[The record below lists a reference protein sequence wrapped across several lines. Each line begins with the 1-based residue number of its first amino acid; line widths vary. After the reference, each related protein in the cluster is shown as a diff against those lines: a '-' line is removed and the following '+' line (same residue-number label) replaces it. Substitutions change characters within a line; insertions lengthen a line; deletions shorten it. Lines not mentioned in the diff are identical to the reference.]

1 MLMNIYKLISILLII
16 QLVSILKSP
25 IIFSQQLHKAEVL
38 NSSQREEVKNLI
50 KSFIRNNPELIVESV
65 QKMREKSQNQ
75 ISNNH
80 KKNIKKYKK
89 LIFYDPQTPIIGNPN
104 GDITIV
110 EFFDYNCGY
119 CKSSLKVIK
128 KLLEEDT
135 NIRVVLKELP
145 ILAPSSEFA
154 ARVALASWI
163 YNKPL
168 YEKLHSSF
176 MSMSGKLS
184 KQRIMRVVKSFG
196 ISEKLIKKE
205 MFSDPINKIL
215 ANNKLL
221 ARELGISGT
230 PGFIIDTKVIPGAVN
245 LSTFKKL
252 VSEIRSK

>member
-1 MLMNIYKLISILLII
+1 M
-16 QLVSILKSP
+16 
-25 IIFSQQLHKAEVL
+25 
-38 NSSQREEVKNLI
+38 
-50 KSFIRNNPELIVESV
+50 
-65 QKMREKSQNQ
+65 
-75 ISNNH
+75 
-80 KKNIKKYKK
+80 
-89 LIFYDPQTPIIGNPN
+89 
-104 GDITIV
+104 
-110 EFFDYNCGY
+110 
-119 CKSSLKVIK
+119 
-128 KLLEEDT
+128 EEDT
-135 NIRVVLKELP
+135 NIRIVLKELP

-154 ARVALASWI
+154 ARVALVSWI

-252 VSEIRSK
+252 ISEIRSK